1 MIQRIQTLY
10 LLAATALVALMLF
23 LPLTTFVC
31 GSEEVV
37 LKAFGASLGT
47 EGSANLPLYLG
58 ILLATAT
65 ALPFV
70 TIFLY
75 KRRVLQ
81 IRLGGVELALLVG
94 VMVFEV
100 IYIYLTNASLTEW
113 YTNLEQSVDI
123 NLGVAAFLPIVAIV
137 FVTLAM
143 RATLRDE
150 LLVRSLN
157 RIR

>member
-47 EGSANLPLYLG
+47 EDSANLPLYLG

-113 YTNLEQSVDI
+113 YTTLEQSVDI

>member
-10 LLAATALVALMLF
+10 LLAATALIALMLF

-31 GSEEVV
+31 GGEEVV
-37 LKAFGASLGT
+37 LKAFGASLGN

-65 ALPFV
+65 ALPLV

-75 KRRVLQ
+75 KRRMLQ
-81 IRLGGVELALLVG
+81 IRLGGAEIALLVG
-94 VMVFEV
+94 VMVFEA

-113 YTNLEQSVDI
+113 YATSGQSVEI
-123 NLGVAAFLPIVAIV
+123 NLGVAAFLPIAAIV
-137 FVTLAM
+137 FVALAM

-150 LLVRSLN
+150 LLVRSLD